1 MSTATAKDWRKD
13 FGVEGRQPPSLFTS
27 KDQMTPT
34 TPQAHLLRRAF
45 ESLEVDGVLCAD
57 HSPLIYFKQLD
68 RITADAVY
76 KIHKQFWNHGGAPVL
91 VLISEAEV
99 HIYSGMSRPGQNP
112 PSGSAQLPSHIE
124 TLNRVSE
131 TLRMFLTSV
140 ESGEYF
146 HRHHNSFNPAQRVD
160 RDLLENLQT
169 TCEKLQTIPR
179 QRISVQMLD
188 ALLCRLV
195 FTCYLF
201 DRQVIDASY
210 LDALGIRSAGH
221 LRDVLA
227 IQPSSKAKSSLYKLF
242 EKLRK
247 DFNGDLF
254 SNDLRAEANDVLD
267 DHIQTLRDFFH
278 GTSVRSG
285 QGSFWPYDF
294 AFIPIETISAIYER
308 FLKEADE
315 KVGAFYTPRF
325 LAEVVLDITLAHMP
339 TLLGKRSLDPA
350 CGSGIFLVGLFNRI
364 AEEWKQ
370 ANPKARNDTKA
381 KELMRLLQTHIFG
394 IDVKETACRI
404 TAFSLYLA
412 YLDQLSPRGIQELQ
426 EKGRALPRLIV
437 DGGNIQCADFFA
449 EDVAFPS
456 DVDIVI
462 GNPPWGS
469 IATSETAAGKWCVSH
484 DRLLPDKQIA
494 AAFVWKA
501 VEHIK
506 EGGKVCFVLPHGLI
520 FNHSTTAIPF
530 QKAWLRTHAVDCV
543 LNLAD
548 LRFFLFEKAIHP
560 AIVVRYQKAAPKD
573 GNHLISYWA
582 PKSDW
587 TVTKTEVI
595 TIAPQDR
602 VTFKVGDVLQDLSGP
617 DAPQIWKQ
625 RFWAT
630 PRDWR
635 LLDRLATY
643 PRLRDIVRRPREKNS
658 SKSWFMAVGFQP
670 FGDNDPESSRKI
682 LTLPSRHFIP
692 ATSQALDLF
701 VLEGDCD
708 TLPSKQ
714 VEVRRLMQTPQVFRG
729 PHVLM
734 AKGMTSTAFADF
746 DVSFQDAVRGV
757 HGPDKDRDLLIFL
770 SAYLRSGIAKYYLF
784 HTSANWG
791 IYRPE
796 VHVEEVLRVPF
807 PLPDQQPNPR
817 RCSEIVR
824 EVANIVTKAAKDAD
838 ADFVDRPGIIRNA
851 SANIEPLVEE
861 YFDVLPLE
869 KLLIEDTL
877 KVIIKSIQP
886 TQGQLPVET
895 VKVSTSA
902 QRQAYCVRVCEMLN
916 GWAKRGKYSIRGT
929 TLASDAMGVG
939 LAVFEKVERRNANV
953 PMSGIAIDVLTA
965 LDALRKAAPQKHNTL
980 DLVRGVMAF
989 SGNLLHVVKPIGQRQ
1004 WTQTAAMNDADEI
1017 AGTILMQPPQE
1028 EV

>member
-1 MSTATAKDWRKD
+1 MSTTTAKDWRKD
-13 FGVEGRQPPSLFTS
+13 FGIDGRQPPSLFTS

-57 HSPLIYFKQLD
+57 HSPLIYFKQVKT
-68 RITADAVY
+68 ITADAVY
-76 KIHKQFWNHGGAPVL
+76 KLHKQFWNHGGAPVL
-91 VLISEAEV
+91 VLISETQV
-99 HIYSGMSRPGQNP
+99 HVYSGMSRPGHRP
-112 PSGSAQLPSHIE
+112 PSGSDQLPSHIE
-124 TLNRVSE
+124 TLNRVAE
-131 TLRMFLTSV
+131 TLRIFLTSV

-146 HRHHNSFNPAQRVD
+146 RSHSKSFNPAQRVD
-160 RDLLENLQT
+160 RDLLENLQA

-179 QRISVQMLD
+179 KKISVQVLD

-201 DRQVIDASY
+201 DREVIDASY
-210 LDALGIRSAGH
+210 LDALGIHGARH

-227 IQPSSKAKSSLYKLF
+227 IQPQSKAKSSLYKLF

-254 SNDLRAEANDVLD
+254 SDDLRAEADGVLD
-267 DHIQTLRDFFH
+267 EHIKALSDFFH

-308 FLKEADE
+308 FLKETDE
-315 KVGAFYTPRF
+315 QVGAFYTPRF
-325 LAEVVLDITLAHMP
+325 LAEVVLDIALAGTSTLM
-339 TLLGKRSLDPA
+339 GKRSLDPA

-381 KELMRLLQTHIFG
+381 KELIHLLQTHLFG

-412 YLDQLSPRGIQELQ
+412 YLDQLSPRGIQERT
-426 EKGRALPRLIV
+426 EKGHKLPRLIV
-437 DGGNIQCADFFA
+437 EGGNIQCADFFA

-456 DVDIVI
+456 EVDIVI

-469 IATSETAAGKWCVSH
+469 IATSTTPAGMWCEVH

-501 VEHIK
+501 VEHLAAN
-506 EGGKVCFVLPHGLI
+506 GKVCFVLPHGLI
-520 FNHSTTAIPF
+520 FNHSTTAVPF
-530 QKAWLRTHAVDCV
+530 QKAWISAHAVDCV

-573 GNHLISYWA
+573 GNHRINYWA
-582 PKSDW
+582 PKADW

-595 TIAPQDR
+595 TVAPQDR
-602 VTFKVGDVLQDLSGP
+602 MTFTVGEVLQDLGGP

-630 PRDWR
+630 HRDWR

-658 SKSWFMAVGFQP
+658 SKPWFMAVGFQP
-670 FGDNDPESSRKI
+670 FGDNDPESSRKT

-692 ATSQALDLF
+692 ATSPALDLF

-734 AKGMTSTAFADF
+734 AKGMTSTAFVDF
-746 DVSFQDAVRGV
+746 DVSFQDAVRGI
-757 HGPDKDRDLLIFL
+757 HGPDKDRELLMFL
-770 SAYLRSGIAKYYLF
+770 AAYLRSGIAKYYLF

-796 VHVEEVLRVPF
+796 VHVEEVLRIPF
-807 PLPDQQPNPR
+807 PLPDQQPNPK
-817 RCSEIVR
+817 RCREIVR
-824 EVANIVTKAAKDAD
+824 EVTKILTSLVA
-838 ADFVDRPGIIRNA
+838 PA
-851 SANIEPLVEE
+851 SSSMP
-861 YFDVLPLE
+861 
-869 KLLIEDTL
+869 
-877 KVIIKSIQP
+877 
-886 TQGQLPVET
+886 
-895 VKVSTSA
+895 
-902 QRQAYCVRVCEMLN
+902 
-916 GWAKRGKYSIRGT
+916 
-929 TLASDAMGVG
+929 
-939 LAVFEKVERRNANV
+939 
-953 PMSGIAIDVLTA
+953 
-965 LDALRKAAPQKHNTL
+965 APQSNHWLRNISMSFHWRSYYSKTRSRSQSRASNRH
-980 DLVRGVMAF
+980 RP
-989 SGNLLHVVKPIGQRQ
+989 SCQSKP
-1004 WTQTAAMNDADEI
+1004 
-1017 AGTILMQPPQE
+1017 
-1028 EV
+1028 

>member
-1 MSTATAKDWRKD
+1 MTTATPKDWKTD
-13 FGVEGRQPPSLFTS
+13 FGIEGRQPPSLFTN
-27 KDQMTPT
+27 KEELKPA

-45 ESLEVDGVLCAD
+45 ELLELDGVLCAD
-57 HSPLIYFKQLD
+57 HSPLIYFKQVK
-68 RITADAVY
+68 RITAEAVY
-76 KIHKQFWNHGGAPVL
+76 KLHRHFWNHGGAPVL
-91 VLISEAEV
+91 VLISDTEV
-99 HIYSGMSRPGQNP
+99 HIYSGMSRPGQSA
-112 PSGSAQLPSHIE
+112 PSGSDQLPSHIE
-124 TLNRVSE
+124 TLNRVADA
-131 TLRMFLTSV
+131 LRTFLTAV

-146 HRHHNSFNPAQRVD
+146 RRHQKSFNPEQRVD
-160 RDLLENLQT
+160 RDLLDNLQDAR
-169 TCEKLQTIPR
+169 EKLETISRRKIP
-179 QRISVQMLD
+179 VVLD

-201 DRQVIDASY
+201 DREVIGESY
-210 LDALGIRSAGH
+210 LDALGIHSAGH

-227 IQPSSKAKSSLYKLF
+227 IQPRSKAKSSLYKLF
-242 EKLRK
+242 DKLRK

-254 SNDLRAEANDVLD
+254 SDDLDAEADWVLD
-267 DHIQTLRDFFH
+267 DHIKTLSDFFH
-278 GTSVRSG
+278 GTSVRTG
-285 QGSFWPYDF
+285 QGVFWPYDF

-325 LAEVVLDITLAHMP
+325 LAEVVLDIALADTP

-381 KELMRLLQTHIFG
+381 KELMRLLQRSLFG

-449 EDVAFPS
+449 KDVAFPS

-469 IATSETAAGKWCVSH
+469 IATSVTPAGTWCAATH
-484 DRLLPDKQIA
+484 DRLPPDKQIA

-501 VEHIK
+501 VEHLA
-506 EGGKVCFVLPHGLI
+506 EGGKVCFVLPHGLL
-520 FNHSTTAIPF
+520 FNHSPTAVSF
-530 QKAWLRTHAVDCV
+530 QQTWVRAHAIDCV

-548 LRFFLFEKAIHP
+548 LRFFLFERAIHP

-573 GNHLISYWA
+573 GNHQISYWS
-582 PKSDW
+582 PKADW

-602 VTFKVGDVLQDLSGP
+602 TTFTVGEVLQDLGGP

-643 PRLRDIVRRPREKNS
+643 PRLRDIVRRPRENNS
-658 SKSWFMAVGFQP
+658 SKPWIMAVGFQP
-670 FGDNDPESSRKI
+670 FGENDPESSRKI
-682 LTLPSRHFIP
+682 LKLPSRLFIP
-692 ATSQALDLF
+692 ATSPALDLF
-701 VLEGDCD
+701 ILEDDCD
-708 TLPSKQ
+708 TLPSKS
-714 VEVRRLMQTPQVFRG
+714 VEVRRLIQNPQVFRG

-746 DVSFQDAVRGV
+746 DVSFQDAVRGI
-757 HGPDKDRDLLIFL
+757 HGPGKDRELLIFL
-770 SAYLRSGIAKYYLF
+770 AAYLRSGIGKYYLF
-784 HTSANWG
+784 HTTANWG

-807 PLPDQQPNPR
+807 PLPDQQPNPK
-817 RCSEIVR
+817 RCWEIVR
-824 EVANIVTKAAKDAD
+824 EVANIVINAAKGAD

-851 SANIEPLVEE
+851 SAQIEPLVEE
-861 YFDVLPLE
+861 YFDVVPLE

-877 KVIIKSIQP
+877 KVTIESIQP
-886 TQGQLPVET
+886 TQTQLPVET
-895 VKVSTSA
+895 VKPISST
-902 QRQAYCVRVCEMLN
+902 QLQAYCSRVCEMLN
-916 GWAKRGKYSIRGT
+916 GWAKRGKYSVRGT
-929 TLASDAMGVG
+929 TVASDILGVG
-939 LAVFEKVERRNANV
+939 LAVFEKVERRDATV
-953 PMSGIAIDVLTA
+953 PMDGVGKDMLAA
-965 LDALRKAAPQKHNTL
+965 LDILRKAAPQKHNTL

-989 SGNLLHVVKPIGQRQ
+989 TGNQLYVVKPIGQRQ

-1017 AGTILMQPPQE
+1017 AGTILMRSQQE
-1028 EV
+1028 DV